1 MAESSL
7 FEKNFDPLLQAGIA
21 LASVLVIDLIAVV
34 AGAGPRFTWLT
45 ATSFMLCFAVFNAV
59 FSVSS
64 KNMLKYWGRSIYAYM
79 GLAAGAG
86 LLAWLFSGLTI
97 YEVGSYM
104 WIYIVVSIGYIVFLS
119 MVTVMR
125 KVVEFAQQE
134 EWNKP
139 KIRQKKRK
147 Y

>member
-7 FEKNFDPLLQAGIA
+7 FEKNFDPLIQAGIA
-21 LASVLVIDLIAVV
+21 LAGVLVIDVIAAV
-34 AGAGPRFTWLT
+34 AGAGPRFSWLT

-64 KNMLKYWGRSIYAYM
+64 KSMIKYWGRSIYAYM

-86 LLAWLFSGLTI
+86 LLAWTFSGMTI
-97 YEVGSYM
+97 FEVGSYM
-104 WIYIVVSIGYIVFLS
+104 WIYIVVTIGYLVFLS

-125 KVVEFAQQE
+125 KVVEFAQRE

-139 KIRQKKRK
+139 KIRQRKRK